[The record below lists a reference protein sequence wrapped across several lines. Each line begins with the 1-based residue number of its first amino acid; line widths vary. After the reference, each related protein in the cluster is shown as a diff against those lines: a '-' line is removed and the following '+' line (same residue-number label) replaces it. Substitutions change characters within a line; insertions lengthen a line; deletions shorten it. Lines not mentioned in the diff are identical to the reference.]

1 MKFAI
6 CHNSVVPVRNST
18 SNRSEQ
24 ISQLLYG
31 EMVEILETK
40 GTIWTK
46 IRCTW
51 DNCIGWVISRQVKP
65 ITANEHELFELKYAY
80 CLDLFQPLM
89 SDNESMPICIGSRL
103 PDFDGMKFNF
113 DGKAYHYSGQAVFPE
128 NLHPQTDKILK
139 IAKRYLSAPYQWGG
153 RSPMGIDSGGF
164 TQMVFK
170 LVGIKLLRTAEQQ
183 VHQGRLIDFI
193 EQAQPGDLAFFEN
206 KVGNITHSGILL
218 PDEKIIHTAE
228 KVRIDKVDHFGIYSD
243 ELKKYTHRLRV
254 IKRIVPPGKQIS
266 NKPITEKEVIPNQ
279 VALFD

>member
-1 MKFAI
+1 
-6 CHNSVVPVRNST
+6 
-18 SNRSEQ
+18 
-24 ISQLLYG
+24 
-31 EMVEILETK
+31 
-40 GTIWTK
+40 
-46 IRCTW
+46 
-51 DNCIGWVISRQVKP
+51 
-65 ITANEHELFELKYAY
+65 
-80 CLDLFQPLM
+80 
-89 SDNESMPICIGSRL
+89 
-103 PDFDGMKFNF
+103 
-113 DGKAYHYSGQAVFPE
+113 
-128 NLHPQTDKILK
+128 
-139 IAKRYLSAPYQWGG
+139 
-153 RSPMGIDSGGF
+153 
-164 TQMVFK
+164 MVFK

-218 PDEKIIHTAE
+218 PDEKITHTAE